1 MTLRR
6 YTYYIYMALLVAL
19 MASCDVH
26 QWPERQQD
34 VPEIPT
40 DTISPDIPRTT
51 IRLSLEYE
59 TDFYVWEHRYDPVL
73 GKVEEM
79 YPSLEVFPDYLGAS
93 SKYENIAP
101 SGRIETWVRVFPASN
116 SSQCVSEHTFRMDS
130 DGMGYDRDI
139 EVEIPD
145 DGGVYDLV
153 VWSHLLDTDDS
164 GVFYET
170 SDFNRVRLI
179 PESYRGNTDYRD
191 GFRGRMRI
199 DASTEQ
205 NGRYVVYMK
214 RPMGKFELVTTDLS
228 EFLDRETA
236 SRRLSARASAEDYR
250 VVISF
255 PMYYPSSYSA
265 MDDRLEN
272 ASTGVSFE
280 TRMTVTG
287 ESEASLG
294 FEYVLLNNIMDNG
307 VQTSVSVYR
316 MDGTKV
322 AGSSVF
328 TIPMRRDYHTLLRG
342 AFLTM
347 EGSGGVGIDP
357 GFNGDHNITWQ

>member
-6 YTYYIYMALLVAL
+6 YTYYIYMALLAAL
-19 MASCDVH
+19 MSSCDVH
-26 QWPERQQD
+26 QWPEQQQD
-34 VPEIPT
+34 VPEP
-40 DTISPDIPRTT
+40 DVPPVTISLR
-51 IRLSLEYE
+51 LEYD

-79 YPSLEVFPDYLGAS
+79 YPSLDIFPDYPGAS

-101 SGRIETWVRVFPASN
+101 SGRMETCIRVFPASN
-116 SSQCVSEHTFRMDS
+116 SSQCVGEYTFS
-130 DGMGYDRDI
+130 DTLDGVSYDRDI
-139 EVEIPD
+139 EMEIPD

-153 VWSHLLDTDDS
+153 VWSHLLRTDDM
-164 GVFYET
+164 GAFYEP
-170 SDFNRVRLI
+170 SDFNRVHLI
-179 PESYRGNTDYRD
+179 PENYRGNTDYRD
-191 GFRGRMRI
+191 GFRGRIRI
-199 DASTEQ
+199 DAATEV
-205 NGRYVVYMK
+205 NGRYVVRMN

-228 EFLDRETA
+228 EFLDRETEV
-236 SRRLSARASAEDYR
+236 RHLSARASAEDYR

-307 VQTSVSVYR
+307 VQTSVAVYR
-316 MDGTKV
+316 MDGTRV

-357 GFNGDHNITWQ
+357 GFNGDHNVTWW